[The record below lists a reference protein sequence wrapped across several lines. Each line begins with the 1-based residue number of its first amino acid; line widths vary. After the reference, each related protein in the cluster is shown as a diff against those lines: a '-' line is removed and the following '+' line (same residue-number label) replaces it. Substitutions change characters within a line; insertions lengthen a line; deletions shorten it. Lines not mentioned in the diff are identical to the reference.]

1 MRTISSI
8 VLIID
13 TPSIVVVLDGAYL
26 VVQDRKLIVI
36 LPLVVDL
43 IALPLNSFLHEIEFE
58 SNSKK
63 RALIDTS
70 LHNSR
75 VERRQAKDKAKALKP
90 IKDFIG
96 DASNRGFIKRLKRL
110 QSDLQAEE
118 DFLSSER
125 VYKPRAKEETADGN
139 NN

>member
-1 MRTISSI
+1 MSAEASRPSEIVQTFIDWLSRMQEEQEEAWQI
-8 VLIID
+8 VLRED
-13 TPSIVVVLDGAYL
+13 SK
-26 VVQDRKLIVI
+26 VQD
-36 LPLVVDL
+36 
-43 IALPLNSFLHEIEFE
+43 FLHEIEFE
-58 SNSKK
+58 GKSKK
-63 RALIDTS
+63 RALIDAR

-118 DFLSSER
+118 DFLASER
-125 VYKPRAKEETADGN
+125 VYKPRAREETADGN